1 MVSLGGGQSKSLR
14 LKILLMLLVETHT
27 AHLTLFLPACGIT
40 VYGLIQPMAGRNRV
54 KPALPANLAQSFFQ
68 NRPAFTSKQQSF
80 NSLVLE
86 KQAYVSW

>member
-1 MVSLGGGQSKSLR
+1 MGNDIGSGLSFNPIPTGLCHV
-14 LKILLMLLVETHT
+14 
-27 AHLTLFLPACGIT
+27 IT
-40 VYGLIQPMAGRNRV
+40 VYGLIQPMAGRNKV
-54 KPALPANLAQSFFQ
+54 KPDLPANLAQSFFQ